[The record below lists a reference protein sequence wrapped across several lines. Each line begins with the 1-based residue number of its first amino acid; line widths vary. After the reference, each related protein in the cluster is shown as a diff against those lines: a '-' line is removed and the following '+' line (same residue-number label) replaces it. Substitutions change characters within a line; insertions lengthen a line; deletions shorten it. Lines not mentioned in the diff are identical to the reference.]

1 MPQSDP
7 LSNQRAP
14 ATPGAVQFTR
24 RIFAD
29 QLTPVLAYRRLVA
42 PDDRDAPSFLFES
55 VEQGGGVGRYSLIGV
70 RPILEV
76 VARGAALECVGAGLA
91 LGGLGAGSLRSHK
104 GGRVNRPAIAGSA
117 AVSVVLA
124 ARAGARWRG
133 ALVGGGQLAGGLCV
147 LCSALGLL
155 FVRCWIYQ
163 QAGGVKEGGKAR

>member
-1 MPQSDP
+1 MLDFC
-7 LSNQRAP
+7 LGLP
-14 ATPGAVQFTR
+14 AA
-24 RIFAD
+24 A
-29 QLTPVLAYRRLVA
+29 LL
-42 PDDRDAPSFLFES
+42 
-55 VEQGGGVGRYSLIGV
+55 GGGGLLAG
-70 RPILEV
+70 LAG
-76 VARGAALECVGAGLA
+76 ARGAALECVGAGLA

-104 GGRVNRPAIAGSA
+104 GGRMNRPAIAGSA

-147 LCSALGLL
+147 LCSVLGLL